1 MGRTL
6 VSSVLRQILGVWF
19 GFPCYPQT
27 AEAYRDLWNFK
38 FQPVAVRWS
47 LLISGALFV
56 IFPAASADGSGSLG
70 ISALVQR
77 LVEVEFPS
85 KKQIETYWKKLKHIE
100 AECGACAKQS
110 LRVCQSVIQSNS
122 KLDKLH
128 GTWARCGA
136 AGGCSC
142 RPSLGSCLQS
152 CRCALPLLR
161 VSKTPHVWEGIK
173 SYRWKSLIN
182 ISIYINYKYIYLY
195 DIYLLYISYC
205 FFSGT

>member
-1 MGRTL
+1 
-6 VSSVLRQILGVWF
+6 
-19 GFPCYPQT
+19 
-27 AEAYRDLWNFK
+27 
-38 FQPVAVRWS
+38 
-47 LLISGALFV
+47 
-56 IFPAASADGSGSLG
+56 
-70 ISALVQR
+70 

-152 CRCALPLLR
+152 CWCALPLLR

-182 ISIYINYKYIYLY
+182 ISIYKNYKYISILY
-195 DIYLLYISYC
+195 IYIIYIYLLYISYC

>member
-1 MGRTL
+1 MDHCDSVARRQHILFHAVILGANSHPTHSQALTGCLLNRLEPLGTVGRTL
-6 VSSVLRQILGVWF
+6 ISSVLRQILGVWF

-27 AEAYRDLWNFK
+27 AEAYRDLRNFK
-38 FQPVAVRWS
+38 FQPVAVWWS

-110 LRVCQSVIQSNS
+110 LRVCQSVWNS
-122 KLDKLH
+122 EQ
-128 GTWARCGA
+128 
-136 AGGCSC
+136 
-142 RPSLGSCLQS
+142 LQ
-152 CRCALPLLR
+152 
-161 VSKTPHVWEGIK
+161 TG
-173 SYRWKSLIN
+173 
-182 ISIYINYKYIYLY
+182 
-195 DIYLLYISYC
+195 
-205 FFSGT
+205 